1 MALTP
6 EDIVSKRFT
15 TTKFRDGYD
24 QDEVD
29 DFLDE
34 VVAEV
39 RRLVKENEELR
50 ANPASDASPEPTF
63 ETSRIEPV
71 ASSSASDDSS
81 HSLLELARKLHDQHV
96 NDGLKKRDELVRE
109 GQETATRIV
118 REAETKARKE
128 MSELEISKS
137 NIQGQI
143 KELKAFETQYRDE
156 LERYIRSHLEEL
168 QTHTGAIATVEA
180 VEAAEAVDKEGE

>member
-34 VVAEV
+34 VVSEV

-50 ANPASDASPEPTF
+50 GGASSATMPQPTF
-63 ETSRIEPV
+63 ETSRLTPV
-71 ASSSASDDSS
+71 ADAVGSDDSS

-96 NDGLKKRDELVRE
+96 TDGLTKRDELVQE
-109 GQETATRIV
+109 GQDTASRII
-118 REAETKARKE
+118 RESESKVRKE
-128 MSELEISKS
+128 LADYEVEKSK
-137 NIQGQI
+137 IQGEIQ
-143 KELKAFETQYRDE
+143 ELRAFETQYRDE

-168 QTHTGAIATVEA
+168 QTQSSSA
-180 VEAAEAVDKEGE
+180 VAADSLDQEGK

>member
-34 VVAEV
+34 VVSEV

-50 ANPASDASPEPTF
+50 GGSSVAMPPPTF
-63 ETSRIEPV
+63 ETSRLSPV
-71 ASSSASDDSS
+71 ADAVGSDDSS

-96 NDGLKKRDELVRE
+96 TDGLTKRDELVRE
-109 GQETATRIV
+109 GQDTASRII
-118 REAETKARKE
+118 RESETKVRKE
-128 MSELEISKS
+128 LADYEVEKSK
-137 NIQGQI
+137 IQGEIQ
-143 KELKAFETQYRDE
+143 ELRAFETQYRDE

-168 QTHTGAIATVEA
+168 QTQSSSA
-180 VEAAEAVDKEGE
+180 VAADSLDQEGK